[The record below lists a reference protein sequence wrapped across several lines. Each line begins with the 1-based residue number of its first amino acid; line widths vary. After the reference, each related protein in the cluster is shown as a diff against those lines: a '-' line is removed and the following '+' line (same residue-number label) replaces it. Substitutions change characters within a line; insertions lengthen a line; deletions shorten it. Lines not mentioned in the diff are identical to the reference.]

1 VNRIGTFEPDDRFFA
16 VVCYQF
22 CLVERREMVVMQR
35 DLDPTYLVLSR
46 PLDFGDVGRD
56 LSCDFVSLDRLLWM
70 MAENFEYSTAASIR
84 EESERSGYPLL
95 VDPIRCWGSI
105 VGG

>member
-1 VNRIGTFEPDDRFFA
+1 
-16 VVCYQF
+16 
-22 CLVERREMVVMQR
+22 
-35 DLDPTYLVLSR
+35 
-46 PLDFGDVGRD
+46 
-56 LSCDFVSLDRLLWM
+56 